1 MFENS
6 KMQKIKDDVKIY
18 KITNRDISLTI
29 ANYGATILSLKY
41 KGKEMV
47 LCYDDI
53 ADYKKQGGYLGATI
67 GRFANRIANATFTLN
82 GVKYDLYKNFG
93 NSSLHG
99 GKVGFASVMWDVSAK
114 DNIITAV
121 YNSKDT
127 EEGYPG
133 NLRVQVDFCVNTDGI
148 VLSYTAQSDKD
159 TVINLTNHT
168 YFNLSEGKESIEN
181 HYVTLN
187 ADYFTPI
194 DNEYIPTG
202 EIRNVANT
210 PFDFRKAK
218 RIGERINDTDEQ
230 LRFAGGYD
238 HNFIIN
244 GNGFRKF
251 AELYSKVS
259 GITMTCYSD
268 MPCLQFYSR
277 NPFTDRKGRKGQD
290 IKWRDGLCLET
301 QFFPN
306 SVNEPKFPLYVLK
319 VGKKFQSKTEYR
331 FRQK

>member
-1 MFENS
+1 MKTF
-6 KMQKIKDDVKIY
+6 KII
-18 KITNRDISLTI
+18 NGDISLTV
-29 ANYGATILSLKY
+29 ADYGATILSLKY
-41 KGKEMV
+41 KGKEMT
-47 LCYDDI
+47 LGYDDI
-53 ADYKKQGGYLGATI
+53 DEYKKQDGYLGATI
-67 GRFANRIANATFTLN
+67 GRFANRIANGSFTFN

-99 GKVGFASVMWDVSAK
+99 GKVGFDSVIWDVKAK

-121 YNSKDT
+121 YYSKDMD
-127 EEGYPG
+127 EGYPG

-148 VLSYTAQSDKD
+148 ELSYTAQSDKD

-181 HYVTLN
+181 HYLTIN

-202 EIRNVANT
+202 EIRNVSNT
-210 PFDFRKAK
+210 PFDFRIAK
-218 RIGERINDTDEQ
+218 RIGERINDADEQ

-238 HNFIIN
+238 HNFVIN

-251 AELYSKVS
+251 AEVYSETS

-268 MPCLQFYSR
+268 MPGLQFYSG
-277 NPFTDRKGRKGQD
+277 NLLTDRNGRKGQT
-290 IKWRDGLCLET
+290 IRKRYGLCLET

-306 SVNEPKFPLYVLK
+306 SVNEPAFPSCILK
-319 VGKKFQSKTEYR
+319 AGEKFQSKTEYR
-331 FRQK
+331 FAMVK